1 MFQILQIFVCT
12 LSVESF
18 NDVFDGVDP
27 NSRVL
32 RLTPDEEVWD
42 TVVFVLDEVEYAV
55 MPGSLEIKS
64 ARRPIWKI
72 RFNPLNY
79 IIRGIARGGCGGGTH
94 PPPPPPPPNPLQSSG
109 SLIIESQSANF
120 FCSWQ
125 NLIWIGRG
133 NNRASDASDYNAYLA

>member
-32 RLTPDEEVWD
+32 RRTPDEVVWD

-79 IIRGIARGGCGGGTH
+79 IIRGIARGGCGGWNT
-94 PPPPPPPPNPLQSSG
+94 PPPTPCNRQVVQLLNP
-109 SLIIESQSANF
+109 SQQF
-120 FCSWQ
+120 FFVVDKTWF
-125 NLIWIGRG
+125 G
-133 NNRASDASDYNAYLA
+133 